1 MVWLAALIIGIV
13 DAVVLYLFELVGI
26 DGTAWLWNDVLGTD
40 EYRWRVFPVAVVL
53 GLVLTAVYK
62 LVKVKRVRETSGDL
76 LEELQDPPS
85 TLASIGAVL
94 LIGAV
99 SLLAGASL
107 GPEASLMA
115 FSAGFGAFLAAKMKA
130 GSDKQVLVLASVGA
144 LLVAFVHSVLLVLIP
159 LLILWQSWKRSGQKF
174 KVRPVLIILLA
185 GVVAYGT
192 IYGIRLLT
200 GAPGV
205 GLIPALP
212 ELAPRDF
219 AIAALLGFVSGLLA
233 LTLNFLVKMFS
244 QTSLTVVKAKYPG
257 SDWVFGA
264 VAGLALAFLYYAGS
278 PVVQFSG
285 KIGSEMLVENAAQF
299 TAIALIG
306 FILIKL
312 IATAWSDGTGYR
324 GGLVFPSVFI
334 GIALGLLFTQ
344 LFPQFGGSGAII
356 GAIAGMLT
364 AVIGSPVMAAVFLIA
379 ALPFSLWPI
388 AACAIVGTLIFSFL
402 LKRIQ
407 KKKPA

>member
-1 MVWLAALIIGIV
+1 MIWLAALIIGIV
-13 DAVVLYLFELVGI
+13 DAVVLYLFEIVGV
-26 DGTAWLWNDVLGTD
+26 DGTVWLWNDVLGTD
-40 EYRWRVFPVAVVL
+40 EHRWRVFPVAVVL

-62 LVKVKRVRETSGDL
+62 LVKTQRVKETSGDL
-76 LEELQDPPS
+76 LEELQDPPA
-85 TLASIGAVL
+85 TLSSIGAVL

-107 GPEASLMA
+107 GPEAALMA
-115 FSAGFGAFLAAKMKA
+115 FSAGFGAFIAAKMKA
-130 GSDKQVLVLASVGA
+130 GSDKQILVLASVGA
-144 LLVAFVHSVLLVLIP
+144 LLVAFVHSILLVLIP
-159 LLILWQSWKRSGQKF
+159 LLILWQSWKRSSQKPNLRAVF
-174 KVRPVLIILLA
+174 VIILA
-185 GVVAYGT
+185 GAVSFGA
-192 IYGIRLLT
+192 IYGIRFLT
-200 GAPGV
+200 GEPGV

-212 ELAPRDF
+212 ELVPHDF
-219 AIAALLGFVSGLLA
+219 LIAALLGFVSGLIA

-257 SDWVFGA
+257 SDWIFGA
-264 VAGLALAFLYYAGS
+264 VAGLALGFLYYAGS

-299 TAIALIG
+299 TAIALVG

-312 IATAWSDGTGYR
+312 IATAWSAGTGYR

-344 LFPQFGGSGAII
+344 LFPGFGGSGAVI

-364 AVIGSPVMAAVFLIA
+364 AVIGSPIMAAVFLVA
-379 ALPFSLWPI
+379 ALPVSLWPL
-388 AACAIVGTLIFSFL
+388 AACAIVGTLIFSFFL
-402 LKRIQ
+402 RRIQ